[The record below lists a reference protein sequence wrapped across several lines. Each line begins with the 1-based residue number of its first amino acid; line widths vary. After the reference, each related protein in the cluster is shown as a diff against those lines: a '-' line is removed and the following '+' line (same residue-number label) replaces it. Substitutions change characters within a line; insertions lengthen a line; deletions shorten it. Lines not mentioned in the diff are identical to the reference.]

1 METRTRYFLLKLI
14 IASAFLVAIVA
25 TPEDAMAQS
34 EREPP
39 LIAPDVEPQSMDQ
52 ALVDSENFEIAAVTG
67 WLNIE
72 DFGSSF
78 MYGGRLTY
86 NISESFFVEASIG
99 FAEAEDTSFE
109 RLAGDVRLLPDDDRD
124 YRWYNL
130 NLGYRLLPGEAFF
143 PGGYVFNTNFY
154 LTAGAGSTDFAGDNR
169 FTINYGAGYQ
179 ILFTDNLSAHL
190 NIRQHLFDSD
200 ILGEDKTFFNTEI
213 SAAISVFF

>member
-1 METRTRYFLLKLI
+1 METRTRYFLLKVM
-14 IASAFLVAIVA
+14 IAVAFVVAILA
-25 TPEDAMAQS
+25 TPEDVSAQP

-39 LIAPDVEPQSMDQ
+39 LIEPDVKPQPVEQ
-52 ALVDSENFEIAAVTG
+52 ALVDSEKFEVAAVAG

-86 NISESFFVEASIG
+86 NISESFFVEAGIG
-99 FAEAEDTSFE
+99 FAEAEETSFE
-109 RLAGDVRLLPDDDRD
+109 RLAGDVQLLPDDDRD

-154 LTAGAGSTDFAGDNR
+154 VTGGAGATDFAGDNR
-169 FTINYGAGYQ
+169 FTMNYGVGYQ
-179 ILFTDNLSAHL
+179 VLFTDSVSAHL
-190 NIRQHLFDSD
+190 NVRQYVFDSD
-200 ILGEDKTFFNTEI
+200 LLGEDKTFVNTEVSASI
-213 SAAISVFF
+213 SMFF